1 MNRRQLL
8 ASLAGLIAALPFVG
22 KAQAEP
28 DDDMIGLVYPGPGEW
43 TETPRFDAAMPSF
56 DRVPLYLAH
65 KHGLDLP
72 HDGGPGAFVFMDEA
86 TAAVWDEL
94 IALHR

>member
-1 MNRRQLL
+1 MNRRTLL
-8 ASLAGLIAALPFVG
+8 ASLAGLIAALPLAG

-56 DRVPLYLAH
+56 DALIEHEHERVYWRPVTRVY
-65 KHGLDLP
+65 
-72 HDGGPGAFVFMDEA
+72 MDEA

-94 IALHR
+94 IAPYR